1 MSAQL
6 VFVIFAMI
14 IAFALITVALYFG
27 YVKPNTDK
35 LQNENETL
43 KTENSKLKSEVS
55 SLEYK
60 SAAAYKTMNN
70 AGLSRFM
77 GTGKNVQGKKIGF
90 MFLPR
95 NDDEPR
101 KEGDFVQNLAKPIK
115 KGDVFRLGIIGSSVN
130 FSDAYINVLNNK
142 KTVDIDDPT
151 KTTRIPLQS
160 YTIPNF
166 IEMQSPVDF
175 NYIHSIFITPT
186 SGLNLSQFT
195 LEVKEGDVYKNNI
208 GNNSIINQGV
218 NPVNEKTKQNFNPD
232 FPFCYTE
239 TIGSMN
245 SNFYCGQKQQ
255 KSSEIGN
262 CNVNVSQGKQDFT
275 CNST

>member
-1 MSAQL
+1 
-6 VFVIFAMI
+6 MI

-35 LQNENETL
+35 LQN
-43 KTENSKLKSEVS
+43 ENSKLKSEVS

-95 NDDEPR
+95 IPE
-101 KEGDFVQNLAKPIK
+101 KVKKVGDFVQNLAKPIK
-115 KGDVFRLGIIGSSVN
+115 KGDIFRLGIIGSSVN
-130 FSDAYINVLNNK
+130 FSDAYINVLNNE
-142 KTVDIDDPT
+142 KTVDIENTDNT
-151 KTTRIPLQS
+151 IQIPLQQ
-160 YTIPNF
+160 YTISNF

-245 SNFYCGQKQQ
+245 SNFYCGQKQHQ
-255 KSSEIGN
+255 SSEIGN
-262 CNVNVSQGKQDFT
+262 CNFNVSEKSDDFK
-275 CNST
+275 CDSI